1 MDRMDSL
8 LEPLRDDAR
17 AVVAFLPRARVRRR
31 RRHRR
36 LAARQGGALR
46 AGESAARDQLQ
57 RAHRARR
64 PRRVPAQ
71 GGIRS
76 DTTDIFG
83 VLVYW
88 LIVLAALVVAF
99 NALGLNYVTDL
110 LRQVVMFVPRLMV
123 ALVILAFG
131 AYFARFIAGA
141 VMAYCRNVGI
151 QDGDILGRLAQY
163 AILAF
168 VVLIAL
174 EQMQIG
180 GDIVRQSFLIVLA
193 GVVLAL
199 ALAFGLGGQDWAAEL
214 LERWWPRARR
224 DERPKVE
231 DLPAQV
237 AGRHGICR
245 VALPRRTRR
254 RQR

>member
-8 LEPLRDDAR
+8 LEPSRVMLAHIL
-17 AVVAFLPRARVRRR
+17 AFLPQLALAVAIIIAGW
-31 RRHRR
+31 
-36 LAARQGGALR
+36 LLAKAARFALVKALR
-46 AGESAARDQLQ
+46 AINFNVLTE
-57 RAHRARR
+57 RAGLDEFLK
-64 PRRVPAQ
+64 Q

-99 NALGLNYVTDL
+99 NLLGIHYVTDL
-110 LRQVVMFVPRLMV
+110 LRQVVAFVPRLMI

-131 AYFARFIAGA
+131 SYFARFIAGA
-141 VMAYCRNVGI
+141 VMAYCRTVGI

-180 GDIVRQSFLIVLA
+180 GDIVRHSFLIVLA
-193 GVVLAL
+193 GLVLAL
-199 ALAFGLGGQDWAAEL
+199 ALAFGIGGKDWAAEI
-214 LERWWPRARR
+214 LERWWPRRPR
-224 DERPKVE
+224 DPGR
-231 DLPAQV
+231 DL
-237 AGRHGICR
+237 
-245 VALPRRTRR
+245 
-254 RQR
+254 

>member
-1 MDRMDSL
+1 MEMDTL
-8 LEPLRDDAR
+8 LDPVRG
-17 AVVAFLPRARVRRR
+17 VMVQVWAFLPRLALAVVIIVVGW
-31 RRHRR
+31 
-36 LAARQGGALR
+36 LLAKAARFAVVKALR
-46 AGESAARDQLQ
+46 AINFNVLSE
-57 RAHRARR
+57 RAGLDEFLR
-64 PRRVPAQ
+64 Q

-88 LIVLAALVVAF
+88 LIVLAAFVLAF
-99 NALGLNYVTDL
+99 NTLGLNYITDL

-141 VMAYCRNVGI
+141 VMAYCRNIGL
-151 QDGDILGRLAQY
+151 QDSDVLGRLAQY

-180 GDIVRQSFLIVLA
+180 GDIVRYSFLIVLA
-193 GVVLAL
+193 GIVLAFS
-199 ALAFGLGGQDWAAEL
+199 LAFGLGAQAWAADL
-214 LERWWPRARR
+214 IERWWPRRR
-224 DERPKVE
+224 EPPEIVE
-231 DLPAQV
+231 T
-237 AGRHGICR
+237 
-245 VALPRRTRR
+245 PRRQVNDRF
-254 RQR
+254 

>member
-8 LEPLRDDAR
+8 LEPLQVMWERF
-17 AVVAFLPRARVRRR
+17 VAFLPQLAFAIVV
-31 RRHRR
+31 
-36 LAARQGGALR
+36 LIAGWLLAKAARFAVVKALR
-46 AGESAARDQLQ
+46 AINFNVLSE
-57 RAHRARR
+57 RAGLDGFLK
-64 PRRVPAQ
+64 Q

-88 LIVLAALVVAF
+88 LVVLAAFVAAF
-99 NALGLNYVTDL
+99 NALGMSYITDL

-141 VMAYCRNVGI
+141 VMVYCRNIGL

-180 GDIVRQSFLIVLA
+180 GDIVRHSFLILFA
-193 GVVLAL
+193 GLVLAL
-199 ALAFGLGGQDWAAEL
+199 ALAFGIGAQGLVADL
-214 LERWWPRARR
+214 LERWWPRSRP
-224 DERPKVE
+224 DERPRVE
-231 DLPAQV
+231 EMS
-237 AGRHGICR
+237 
-245 VALPRRTRR
+245 PRRAQGTRHDL
-254 RQR
+254 

>member
-1 MDRMDSL
+1 MERMDSM
-8 LEPLRDDAR
+8 LEPLRMTIANI
-17 AVVAFLPRARVRRR
+17 VAFLPQVLLAVVVVIAGW
-31 RRHRR
+31 
-36 LAARQGGALR
+36 LLAKAARFALVKALR
-46 AGESAARDQLQ
+46 AINFNVLTERAGLDGFLQ
-57 RAHRARR
+57 
-64 PRRVPAQ
+64 Q

-88 LIVLAALVVAF
+88 LVILAALVIAF
-99 NALGLNYVTDL
+99 NTLGMLYVTDL
-110 LRQVVMFVPRLMV
+110 LRQVVAFVPRLMV

-131 AYFARFIAGA
+131 AYFARFIGGA

-174 EQMQIG
+174 EQVQIG
-180 GDIVRQSFLIVLA
+180 GDIVRHSFLIILA

-199 ALAFGLGGQDWAAEL
+199 ALAFGIGGQGWAAEL
-214 LERWWPRARR
+214 LERWWPRP
-224 DERPKVE
+224 D
-231 DLPAQV
+231 
-237 AGRHGICR
+237 
-245 VALPRRTRR
+245 RR
-254 RQR
+254 RLTSASKLEDAKDVRELYK

>member
-1 MDRMDSL
+1 MERMDSV
-8 LEPLRDDAR
+8 LEPLRMTLANL
-17 AVVAFLPRARVRRR
+17 VAFLPQVLLAIVVVIAGW
-31 RRHRR
+31 
-36 LAARQGGALR
+36 LLAKAARFALVKALR
-46 AGESAARDQLQ
+46 AINFNVLTE
-57 RAHRARR
+57 RAGLDGFLD
-64 PRRVPAQ
+64 Q

-88 LIVLAALVVAF
+88 LVILAALVIAF
-99 NALGLNYVTDL
+99 NTLGMLYVTDL
-110 LRQVVMFVPRLMV
+110 VRQVLAFVPRLMV

-131 AYFARFIAGA
+131 AYFARFIGGA

-174 EQMQIG
+174 EQVQIG
-180 GDIVRQSFLIVLA
+180 GDIVRHSFLIILA

-199 ALAFGLGGQDWAAEL
+199 ALAFGIGGQGWAAEL
-214 LERWWPRARR
+214 L
-224 DERPKVE
+224 
-231 DLPAQV
+231 
-237 AGRHGICR
+237 
-245 VALPRRTRR
+245 
-254 RQR
+254 

>member
-1 MDRMDSL
+1 MERMDSM
-8 LEPLRDDAR
+8 LEPLRLTLAHI
-17 AVVAFLPRARVRRR
+17 VAFLPQVLLAIVVVVAGW
-31 RRHRR
+31 
-36 LAARQGGALR
+36 LLAKAARFAVVKALR
-46 AGESAARDQLQ
+46 AINFNVLTE
-57 RAHRARR
+57 RAGLDGFLE
-64 PRRVPAQ
+64 Q

-88 LIVLAALVVAF
+88 LIILAALVIAF
-99 NALGLNYVTDL
+99 NTLGMMYVTDL
-110 LRQVVMFVPRLMV
+110 LRQVVGFVPRLMV

-131 AYFARFIAGA
+131 AYFARFIGGA

-174 EQMQIG
+174 EQVQIG
-180 GDIVRQSFLIVLA
+180 GDIVRHSFLIILA

-199 ALAFGLGGQDWAAEL
+199 ALAFGIGGQGWAAEV
-214 LERWWPRARR
+214 LERWWPRP
-224 DERPKVE
+224 D
-231 DLPAQV
+231 
-237 AGRHGICR
+237 
-245 VALPRRTRR
+245 RR
-254 RQR
+254 RLTPASKLEDAKDVRELYK